1 MTIAKQIDI
10 RANIKKYFDMAFNGE
25 PIIVPRKENKNVVI
39 LSEKDYKELEKAKN
53 NAAYLAVQNYD
64 EEISHLSSKYGLPG
78 GRLYIAFYDGEAAGC
93 VGLRKIDEKNCEL
106 KRLYVRSAFRGK
118 HIGNTLIKQIIKDA
132 KEIGYSHML
141 LDTLPFLTSA
151 LCLYKACG
159 FYEIPSYNNSPMS
172 TSIYMK
178 RDL

>member
-1 MTIAKQIDI
+1 MGLKILPAYEYLEEIRVLFFEYTALLIAGDGT
-10 RANIKKYFDMAFNGE
+10 F
-25 PIIVPRKENKNVVI
+25 KE
-39 LSEKDYKELEKAKN
+39 
-53 NAAYLAVQNYD
+53 YLAVQNYD
-64 EEISHLSSKYGLPG
+64 EEISHLSRKYGLPG

-106 KRLYVRSAFRGK
+106 KRLYVKPALRGK

-132 KEIGYSHML
+132 KEIGYSHIL